1 MRARNCAGKHAS
13 PVLAVSS
20 AFGDILPKLIHMARG
35 QAAESYP
42 ISVTR
47 GINKK
52 NQVIKF
58 EPTLAA
64 TVFLVWQPIRVRD
77 ILF

>member
-1 MRARNCAGKHAS
+1 MADVLARQLRGCFELWLRAGTRECVHGIVLANMHP

-42 ISVTR
+42 ISDTR
-47 GINKK
+47 
-52 NQVIKF
+52 NQ
-58 EPTLAA
+58 
-64 TVFLVWQPIRVRD
+64 
-77 ILF
+77 